1 MIYRSLVVLA
11 LLLTF
16 AVTAEAGEKTKLTGS
31 DIAKRISTYEVLAGV
46 HKEPGLGFYFMV
58 VAFQNGER
66 DLYWNDGIK
75 SGTDTGTHR
84 IAGDQI
90 CVKWTS
96 SFDGQERCYEV
107 YKIGEDQY
115 ESYWQ
120 GKLAFTYHKI
130 R

>member
-1 MIYRSLVVLA
+1 MIYRKLLVLA
-11 LLLTF
+11 LLLTV
-16 AVTAEAGEKTKLTGS
+16 AVSAEAGGKTKLSGS
-31 DIAKRISTYEVLAGV
+31 DIAKRISNYEVLSGV
-46 HKEPGLGFYFMV
+46 SIEPGFGFYFMV
-58 VAFQNGER
+58 VAFQDGTR

-90 CVKWTS
+90 CVTWKS
-96 SFDGQERCYEV
+96 SFNGQERCYDV
-107 YKIGEDQY
+107 YKIDDDKY